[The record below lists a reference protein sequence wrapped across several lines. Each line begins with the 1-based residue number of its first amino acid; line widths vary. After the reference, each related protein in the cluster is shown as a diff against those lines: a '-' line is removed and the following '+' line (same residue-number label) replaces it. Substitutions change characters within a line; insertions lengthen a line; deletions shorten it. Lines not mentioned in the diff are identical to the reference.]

1 MEALPRRPSRRR
13 WLGWLA
19 ALAAGPALAQAQRV
33 QTPYRAPKVL
43 FDIYLDHPD
52 KLAAA
57 LYWVRS
63 FFQPLFEAPYS
74 LFPEDVRAIVL
85 MHGTEIVTLAR
96 HHEARYAEVV
106 QRMRYWAG
114 QGVEFRVCGL
124 ALQDYGY
131 RPEDLQPFV
140 RIAPSAITE
149 LVHWQNEGYALVVP
163 QITDKRVS
171 IEQIR

>member
-1 MEALPRRPSRRR
+1 MGYSSWCADRRR
-13 WLGWLA
+13 CLGWAL
-19 ALAAGPALAQAQRV
+19 ALAAGPALGQAQRV

-52 KLAAA
+52 KIGAA

-63 FFQPLFEAPYS
+63 FFQPLLEAPYR

-96 HHEARYAEVV
+96 HHEARYAEAV
-106 QRMRYWAG
+106 QRMRYYAE

-163 QITDKRVS
+163 QVTDKRVS
-171 IEQIR
+171 IEMIR